1 MKQILTVLLF
11 LIGIVSCFSQ
21 SKSTIKIGILS
32 EKKVED
38 QQALKQKLQKEI
50 RAVVGNNTTVVF
62 EPTLYNNGDTSKAKS
77 NYNKF
82 INDGVDIVLS
92 FGVVNHFMLDEK
104 DSFQKPTIIVG
115 SVKADF
121 GKKINEGTTSG
132 ITNLTYLITPI
143 SYKKDLDTFS
153 SIYEYENIGIVVDD
167 YLIQVLNLKNTF
179 DNYFSNKKAKYT
191 LIGATE
197 VKNAINQL
205 NNIDAVYLAEGYQ
218 ASTNDFLKL
227 VNAINSK
234 KLPSFSS
241 FRRADVEKGILAT
254 NQPETNIDQYFRR
267 IALSIES
274 IMNGQNAKNL
284 PVFITYD
291 QELTINYNTA
301 KKIGFPLRYSMMGKA
316 NFIGGINEKTTDK
329 VYSIIDIMKGVVADN
344 LSLNAQEKSID
355 LSNQDLKTAK
365 SNYLPNVAAAV
376 SSTYTDPK
384 VALPPFNNPE
394 FSTAGAVTLQQT
406 LLNESANANI
416 SISKSNLK
424 AQQESYNATEL
435 DAILDASLVYFD
447 ALVAKTNANIQ
458 NQNLQLTKKNLQI
471 AKQNFEA
478 GASGKSDVLRF
489 RSELAQNTQSLV
501 EATNNLQQRFYA
513 INQLMNQPID
523 ALIDVEDVF
532 LETGIFKNYNY
543 TELKEILDNPKL
555 RPSFTKFL
563 IEEAKK
569 NAPELKNIGYNLEA
583 NERNYRLNNT
593 GRFIPTVALQGQYSL
608 ILTQSG
614 EGAPSGGV
622 PDPQGT
628 YNFGLNL
635 SLPIFQQNQRNIN
648 KQTALIQKDQ
658 LNLNKENIELN
669 LDKSVNDLVLNLVN
683 QIANIEISKI
693 AEETA
698 KESLEL
704 SQNAYTKGAIPLIQL
719 IDAQN
724 NYLQSQL
731 SNATANYNY
740 LLTSMQLERSIG
752 YFFLMNTEERNKDFT
767 QRATQYILNKN

>member
-1 MKQILTVLLF
+1 MKQILTILLF
-11 LIGIVSCFSQ
+11 FISIASCFSQ
-21 SKSTIKIGILS
+21 SNTTVKIGILS
-32 EKKVED
+32 EKKIED
-38 QQALKQKLQKEI
+38 HQVLKEKLQQEI
-50 RAVVGNNTTVVF
+50 RAVAGNDVTVIF
-62 EPTLYNNGDTSKAKS
+62 EPTLYNNNDIEKAKS
-77 NYNKF
+77 NYDSYIKA
-82 INDGVDIVLS
+82 DVDIILS
-92 FGVVNHFMLDEK
+92 FGVVNHFMLEEK
-104 DSFQKPTIIVG
+104 DTFQKPTIIVG

-121 GKKINEGTTSG
+121 GKKIDEKTTSA
-132 ITNLTYLITPI
+132 INNLTYLITPI

-153 SIYEYENIGIVVDD
+153 ALYEYENIGIVVDD
-167 YLIQVLNLKNTF
+167 YLIELLNLKETF

-191 LIGATE
+191 LIAATNVE
-197 VKNAINQL
+197 NAIHQL
-205 NNIDAVYLAEGYQ
+205 KNIDAVYLAEGYET
-218 ASTNDFLKL
+218 SSENFLKL
-227 VNAINSK
+227 IDAINNE

-254 NQPETNIDQYFRR
+254 NQPETNLDQYFRR

-274 IMNGQNAKNL
+274 IINGKNAKDL

-301 KKIGFPLRYSMMGKA
+301 KKIGFPLRYSMLGQA
-316 NFIGGINEKTTDK
+316 NFISGVNNNTADE
-329 VYSIIDIMKGVVADN
+329 VYSIIDIMKGVVDDN

-355 LSNQDLKTAK
+355 LSNQDLKIAK
-365 SNYLPNVAAAV
+365 SNYLPNVSTAV

-384 VALPPFNNPE
+384 VASIINPE
-394 FSTAGAVTLQQT
+394 FATAGAVSLQQT
-406 LLNESANANI
+406 ILNESANANI

-447 ALVAKTNANIQ
+447 ALIAKTNANIQ

-471 AKQNFEA
+471 AKQNFDA

-513 INQLMNQPID
+513 INQLMNKPID
-523 ALIDVEDVF
+523 GLIDVEDVF
-532 LETGIFKNYNY
+532 LETGVFKNYNY
-543 TELKEILDNPKL
+543 TALKEILDNPKL
-555 RPSFTKFL
+555 RPYFTEFL

-608 ILTQSG
+608 VLNQSG
-614 EGAPSGGV
+614 KGAPSGGA
-622 PDPQGT
+622 PDPRGT
-628 YNFGLNL
+628 YNLGLNL

-658 LNLNKENIELN
+658 LNLNKESIELN

-698 KESLEL
+698 KESLAL

-752 YFFLMNTEERNKDFT
+752 YFFLMNTEESNKDFT
-767 QRATQYILNKN
+767 QRATQYILNKNN